1 MVKNTLSSI
10 YKHYENYLKKSPAEA
25 EKILA

>member
-10 YKHYENYLKKSPAEA
+10 YKHYENYLKKSPIDADN
-25 EKILA
+25 ILN